1 MGLKSVIDFTK
12 LLTRYRLLKFNS
24 MKKWL
29 LLAGIVGIPTLL
41 VSCNSQRGM
50 QKEVMQSAVMSRTVP
65 SQLESYA
72 GDINF
77 DYVVDFVP
85 GEFKKKTVMKITPV
99 MEYNDR
105 VVQLDPIYL
114 QGEGVKHS
122 NYTVIPNNKAT
133 TYSKPIQIQYR
144 PGMENAVLWAEI
156 ETNNAHGNKGVAFE
170 PVVVNPDGIEVWN
183 QEPLMIDGVKYVPV
197 MVQDFIN
204 TVPVEQVGC
213 VGCYINFPM
222 SQATISDKEA
232 HNSSIVKAQNTL
244 KSALA
249 PQGAKI
255 SKVVM
260 VISTSPDGS
269 EAGNENLT
277 KARADSARA
286 CFMKDFNLQTSPNAK
301 SENFISESL
310 VTENWDGLYEQ
321 LQSSNI
327 PNKAQ
332 IVKELQS
339 IQDNNLRSAKLLEYI
354 KKYPVIKNEILP
366 SLRRADCY
374 VFYTVPEY
382 QVEQVVTYA
391 PQLETMVMTPPT
403 DWKALN
409 DLAVMAIQNGKYR
422 KAQKLLESA
431 AIIAKGNAIIY
442 NNMGIACTGQGNI
455 LQASEHFK
463 KAQIRK
469 EAKYNMGLLLMESG
483 EYKKAQSYL
492 NNTPD
497 AALAYCQLQCGE
509 NREALRTLK
518 QISKHNANDYY
529 LLAVAAARCNEPNT
543 MGEALQTASH
553 HDKKMKHKAK
563 HDTEFYPYRNTEQYK
578 NAVK

>member
-1 MGLKSVIDFTK
+1 
-12 LLTRYRLLKFNS
+12 

-41 VSCNSQRGM
+41 VSCNSQREM
-50 QKEVMQSAVMSRTVP
+50 QKEVMQSAAMSRTVP

-85 GEFKKKTVMKITPV
+85 GEFKKNTVMKITPV

-105 VVQLDPIYL
+105 IVKLEPLYL

-133 TYSKPIQIQYR
+133 TYSKPMQVQYR

-156 ETNNAHGNKGVAFE
+156 ETNNAHGTKGVEFE

-204 TVPVEQVGC
+204 TVPVQQVGC
-213 VGCYINFPM
+213 VGCYINFPI
-222 SQATISDKEA
+222 SQATISNQEA
-232 HNSSIVKAQNTL
+232 HNATIVKAQKNL
-244 KSALA
+244 KSALT
-249 PQGAKI
+249 PKGAKI

-269 EAGNENLT
+269 EAGNEELT
-277 KARADSARA
+277 KERAESAKA
-286 CFMKDFNLQTSPNAK
+286 CFIKDLNLQDSPNAK
-301 SENFISESL
+301 NANYISESW

-321 LQSSNI
+321 LQASNI
-327 PNKAQ
+327 IAKNEIIKD
-332 IVKELQS
+332 LQA
-339 IQDNNLRSAKLLEYI
+339 IKDKNQRSAKLVEYI
-354 KKYPVIKNEILP
+354 KKYPIIKNEILP

-391 PQLETMVMTPPT
+391 PQFETMVMTPPT

-431 AIIAKGNAIIY
+431 AVIAKGNAIIY
-442 NNMGIACTGQGNI
+442 NNMGISCAGQGNTVM
-455 LQASEHFK
+455 ATDNFN

-483 EYKKAQSYL
+483 EYKKAQNYL
-492 NNTPD
+492 NATPD

-518 QISKHNANDYY
+518 QIAKHNANDYY

-563 HDTEFYPYRNTEQYK
+563 HDTEFYPYRKTEQYQ

>member
-1 MGLKSVIDFTK
+1 M
-12 LLTRYRLLKFNS
+12 R
-24 MKKWL
+24 KWF
-29 LLAGIVGIPTLL
+29 LLAGIIGIPTLL

-50 QKEVMQSAVMSRTVP
+50 QKEVIQSAAMSRTVP

-85 GEFKKKTVMKITPV
+85 GEFKKNTVMKITPV
-99 MEYNDR
+99 MEYNER
-105 VVQLDPIYL
+105 VVKLDPIYL
-114 QGEGVKHS
+114 QGEGIKHS

-133 TYSKPIQIQYR
+133 TYSKPIRMQYR

-170 PVVVNPDGIEVWN
+170 PIVVNPDGIEVWQ
-183 QEPLMIDGVKYVPV
+183 QEPLLINGVKYVPV

-204 TVPVEQVGC
+204 TVPIEQVGC
-213 VGCYINFPM
+213 VGCYVNFPM
-222 SQATISDKEA
+222 SQATISSQEA
-232 HNSSIVKAQNTL
+232 HNKSIVQAQKNL
-244 KSALA
+244 NHALA
-249 PQGAKI
+249 PKGAKI

-277 KARADSARA
+277 KARAESAKA
-286 CFMKDFNLQTSPNAK
+286 CFMKDLNLGSSPNAK
-301 SENFISESL
+301 SANYITESC
-310 VTENWDGLYEQ
+310 VSENWEGLYEQ
-321 LQSSNI
+321 LQTSNI
-327 PNKAQ
+327 TAKNE
-332 IVKELQS
+332 IVKDLQS
-339 IQDNNLRSAKLLEYI
+339 IKDKNARSAKLVEYI

-391 PQLETMVMTPPT
+391 PQIETMVMTPPT

-409 DLAVMAIQNGKYR
+409 DLAVIAIQKGKYK

-431 AIIAKGNAIIY
+431 AVIAKGNAIIY
-442 NNMGIACTGQGNI
+442 NNMGISCAGQGNI
-455 LQASEHFK
+455 VQATDHFN

-483 EYKKAQSYL
+483 EYKKAQNYL
-492 NNTPD
+492 NSNPN
-497 AALAYCQLQCGE
+497 AALAYCQLQNGD
-509 NREALRTLK
+509 NREALKTLK
-518 QISKHNANDYY
+518 QIAKHNGNDYY
-529 LLAVAAARCNEPNT
+529 LLAVAAARCNEPAT
-543 MGEALQTASH
+543 MGEALKTAAH
-553 HDKKMKHKAK
+553 HDKHLKHKAK
-563 HDTEFYPYRNTEQYK
+563 HDTEFYPYRNTDQYK